1 MEQFHNGVLEDIRT
15 PEEKN
20 KDYKL
25 TELYLATPVTWTSWN
40 EWKNIPANK
49 KLLGSIV
56 IHDQNGSGSCVSQAC
71 AYVIAINNYLEEG
84 KYKHF
89 SSRWIYPR
97 RRNKPAEGMYFDDAA
112 KLLTEFGGIE
122 EVLVPSDHK
131 AEAEMNRL
139 DDILLS
145 YETIGKIYAPKNY
158 IWLDLTMDSFVQTLS
173 QGRPV
178 LMGVRFGDNEWGID
192 VPVIKSEIKYGHGI
206 VALGFFYYEGKRSML
221 IVDSWGVTNPMKG
234 FRILTE
240 DWFTHDRIIAGI
252 QFVDLQNRTFD
263 NQTQLPHYTFNR
275 DLYYGLVNDPD
286 VKKLQEVLCLMG
298 FFPNND
304 LFTGNYY
311 GLTMKA
317 VTDFQLAHNVILD
330 KTEAGAGRFGP
341 KTRNVMN
348 NILKNG

>member
-15 PEEKN
+15 PEEKA

-158 IWLDLTMDSFVQTLS
+158 IWLDLTMDSFVQALS
-173 QGRPV
+173 QGKPV
-178 LMGVRFGDNEWGID
+178 LMGVRFGDNEWGAD
-192 VPVIKSEIKYGHGI
+192 VPTIKSEIKYGHGI
-206 VALGFFYYEGKRSML
+206 VALGFFYYEGKRSIL

-240 DWFTHDRIIAGI
+240 DWFTQDRIMAGI
-252 QFVDLQNRTFD
+252 QFVDLQNRVFD
-263 NQTQLPHYTFNR
+263 NQGKLPKYTFNR

-286 VKKLQEVLCLMG
+286 VKKLQEVLYLMG
-298 FFPNND
+298 FFPSND
-304 LFTGNYY
+304 YFTGNYY
-311 GLTMKA
+311 GLTRKA
-317 VTDFQLAHNVILD
+317 VLDFQLANKVIATKD
-330 KTEAGAGRFGP
+330 EAGAGRFGP

-348 NILKNG
+348 NILKN

>member
-1 MEQFHNGVLEDIRT
+1 MEKFHNGVLEDIRT
-15 PEEKN
+15 PEEKA

-158 IWLDLTMDSFVQTLS
+158 IWLDLTMDSFVQALS
-173 QGRPV
+173 QGKPV
-178 LMGVRFGDNEWGID
+178 LMGVRFGDNEWGAD
-192 VPVIKSEIKYGHGI
+192 VPTIKSEIKYGHGI
-206 VALGFFYYEGKRSML
+206 VALGFFYYEGKRSIL

-240 DWFTHDRIIAGI
+240 DWFTQDRIMAGI
-252 QFVDLQNRTFD
+252 QFVDLQNRVFD
-263 NQTQLPHYTFNR
+263 NQGKLPKYTFNR

-286 VKKLQEVLCLMG
+286 VKKLQEVLYLMG
-298 FFPNND
+298 FFPSND
-304 LFTGNYY
+304 YFTGNYY
-311 GLTMKA
+311 GLTRKA
-317 VTDFQLAHNVILD
+317 VLDFQLANKVIATKD
-330 KTEAGAGRFGP
+330 EAGAGRFGP

-348 NILKNG
+348 NILKN